1 MPRSPLP
8 RRRSRSVVVRRS
20 ARLPLSGPRPLVTRY
35 GPAEAHQQ
43 AASGALPTQRSVSRW
58 PAAPLP
64 PAGWPEWDDEAPPTT
79 VLPPVDDAQPTTVFN
94 PSGLVAWAL
103 APDDGPSTTVLHL
116 DLPPAEPDVRPTR
129 GSSTGAHR
137 AVSAGGLPVVPL
149 RRLAH
154 RNPVA
159 PVGDPGAEPGGA
171 DPSATRA
178 FGGRH
183 GAGVGL
189 REAGGGRH

>member
-1 MPRSPLP
+1 MPRSPMP
-8 RRRSRSVVVRRS
+8 RRRSRSVAVRRS

-43 AASGALPTQRSVSRW
+43 AVSDALPTQRSVPAR
-58 PAAPLP
+58 PAAPQP
-64 PAGWPEWDDEAPPTT
+64 QAGWPAWDEEAPTTT

-103 APDDGPSTTVLHL
+103 APDDGPPTTVLHL
-116 DLPPAEPDVRPTR
+116 DLAAEPDVRATR

-137 AVSAGGLPVVPL
+137 AVSARSHPVVPL

-159 PVGDPGAEPGGA
+159 LAGD
-171 DPSATRA
+171 
-178 FGGRH
+178 
-183 GAGVGL
+183 
-189 REAGGGRH
+189 